1 MAQQPRSA
9 LSPLERSRLTGR
21 RVGIV
26 IFFTIF
32 AGATL
37 LWTIQILTTVW
48 GSAPASPAG
57 CARGTAD
64 LQLAVDRARDAYAKL
79 AGDEDERA
87 ALTRYRGALEPEWQ
101 QRKAVEAAC
110 KNDEAGKKR
119 LKDVI
124 ALRYAEE
131 HAVRYES
138 LGLAPLRRRLKGTT
152 PSSSTELIR

>member
-1 MAQQPRSA
+1 MAAAGRRP
-9 LSPLERSRLTGR
+9 LSQLERNRLLGR
-21 RVGIV
+21 RAGVA
-26 IFFTIF
+26 IFTTIF

-48 GSAPASPAG
+48 GTAPPSPEG
-57 CARGTAD
+57 CAGGTAS
-64 LQLAVDRARDAYAKL
+64 LERAVDRARKAHAAVAVD
-79 AGDEDERA
+79 DDERA
-87 ALTRYRGALEPEWQ
+87 ALSRYRSALLPEWE

-110 KNDEAGKKR
+110 ETDEAGKMR

-138 LGLAPLRRRLKGTT
+138 LGLAPLRRRLKGTEQ
-152 PSSSTELIR
+152 SSTNELTR

>member
-1 MAQQPRSA
+1 MVSPTRRE
-9 LSPLERSRLTGR
+9 LSKLERNRLIGR
-21 RVGIV
+21 RAGIA
-26 IFFTIF
+26 IFTAIF

-48 GSAPASPAG
+48 GSAPPSPAG
-57 CARGTAD
+57 CAGGTAN
-64 LQLAVDRARDAYAKL
+64 LERAVERARETHARN

-87 ALTRYRGALEPEWQ
+87 ALSRYRSALEPEWE

-110 KNDEAGKKR
+110 ENDEAGKKR

-138 LGLAPLRRRLKGTT
+138 LGLAPLRRRLKGTDT
-152 PSSSTELIR
+152 SSSNELNR